1 MAIRITGMYS
11 GLDTE
16 SIIDQLA
23 SAQSLKKNKLVKAQT
38 KLSWKQD
45 AWKAL
50 NTKIYSF
57 YTNVLDNMRFQGS
70 YMLKKTAVSNSSAVS
85 VVTTSDAPNSVQTMR
100 ISQLAKQ
107 GYMTSGRV
115 SEEGGKQ
122 YSETTTLKDMGF
134 SGEGSFRVKV
144 GSQTKDITLKE
155 DMRICDVVRAFESAG
170 LNASFDTK
178 NQRFYLSSK
187 SSGAA
192 ADFTITSNNEGGQN
206 VLATLGLVSAYNKD
220 SNEYKEYKKW
230 ADYATDTTAR
240 AKAEEDEVAKLIASK
255 KSSTDALVKSNED
268 LEKRLDALMKD
279 NDENSKY
286 NLDYVEG
293 DDHQAN
299 ADKLNAQVEALL
311 TELYGPEETID
322 KLDDDNNPI
331 YKKDADGNV
340 LKDNNGD
347 PIKETETVR
356 RGGLGKIVEDRQK
369 DLADAQ
375 AALDNAKKSDTSTA
389 DDIRAAEDAV
399 VAASSALTSAQT
411 DFNKKYGEYS
421 YVQAAANIQN
431 TLVANDKQ
439 IKDNREYYE
448 VDANGDPVLDTE
460 KKLQATTR
468 ATGEITAYFDKK
480 IEAAQKYITAADA
493 HLDENDP
500 DKKAQQAAKMATKVD
515 GRDAEIYLN
524 DVKYT
529 NSKNTFEIN
538 GLTITAQ
545 QETDEEITL
554 TTAEDT
560 DGIYDMIKNFF
571 TEYNKLI
578 NEMSTLY
585 NADSAKGYDPLLSE
599 EKSGLADSE
608 IEEWEKK
615 IKDSLLRKDATLS
628 DVSSAMRNV
637 LLEGATVN
645 GKKMYLSDFGI
656 NTLGYFNA
664 ADNEKGAYHID
675 GDKDDA
681 NVATKDETLR
691 QMIASDPDTV
701 MKFFSNLSANLYDKL
716 TDKMKSIPDTSS
728 AFTVYNDKL
737 MQKEYDDYKDRISK
751 EETKLNDLID
761 KWYKKFSVMETA
773 MAKLQSKNN
782 AISGMLGGG
791 G

>member
-16 SIIDQLA
+16 SIINQLA

-50 NTKIYSF
+50 NTKIYNF

-70 YMLKKTAVSNSSAVS
+70 YMLKKTSVSNPSAVS

-100 ISQLAKQ
+100 IGQLAKQ
-107 GYMTSGRV
+107 GYLTSGRV

-122 YSETTTLKDMGF
+122 YSETTTLKEMGF

-144 GSQTKDITLKE
+144 GNETKDITLKE
-155 DMRICDVVRAFESAG
+155 DMRICDVVRELQSAG

-187 SSGAA
+187 NSGAA
-192 ADFTITSNNEGGQN
+192 ADFTITSNNAGGQN
-206 VLATLGLVSAYNKD
+206 VLSTLGLVSAYNKD

-230 ADYATDTTAR
+230 ADYASDSTAR
-240 AKAEEDEVAKLIASK
+240 AKAEADEVAKLIASK
-255 KSSTDALVKSNED
+255 KASTDALVKSNED
-268 LEKRLDALMKD
+268 LVKRMEALREEMID
-279 NDENSKY
+279 PAY
-286 NLDYVEG
+286 TLDY
-293 DDHQAN
+293 DDDKTRQENAATLKAQA
-299 ADKLNAQVEALL
+299 EALYE
-311 TELYGPEETID
+311 ELYGPEVD
-322 KLDDDNNPI
+322 KLDDEGHI
-331 YKKDADGNV
+331 VYKKDEQGNE
-340 LKDNNGD
+340 LKDESNNKI
-347 PIKETETVR
+347 PEKER
-356 RGGLGKIVEDRQK
+356 RGGLKATVDAKQK
-369 DLADAQ
+369 ALTDAQ
-375 AALDNAKKSDTSTA
+375 QRLEDAKKSDDAAAIS
-389 DDIRAAEDAV
+389 AAEADV
-399 VAASSALTSAQT
+399 VTASQELTTAQS
-411 DFNKKYGEYS
+411 DFNKKNGHYS
-421 YVQAAANIQN
+421 FVQGASNIQN
-431 TLVANDKQ
+431 ALVENDKK
-439 IKDNREYYE
+439 IADNQTYYE
-448 VDANGDPVLDTE
+448 VDANGDPVLDAD
-460 KKLQATTR
+460 KKLQATTK
-468 ATGEITAYFDKK
+468 ATGEITAYFDDK
-480 IEAAQKYITAADA
+480 IVAAQAYITAADA
-493 HLDENDP
+493 HLAETDP
-500 DKKAQQAAKMATKVD
+500 DKKAQQAAAMATKVD

-524 DVKYT
+524 DVRYT

-545 QETDEEITL
+545 QETNEEITL

-585 NADSAKGYDPLLSE
+585 NADAAKGYDPLLSE
-599 EKSGLADSE
+599 EKAGLADSE

-615 IKDSLLRKDATLS
+615 IKESLLRKDSTLS

-681 NVATKDETLR
+681 NVATKDDTLR

-716 TDKMKSIPDTSS
+716 TDKMKSVENTSS

-737 MQKEYDDYKDRISK
+737 MKKEYDDYKDRISK

-782 AISGMLGGG
+782 ALSGMLGGG

>member
-16 SIIDQLA
+16 SIINQLA

-70 YMLKKTAVSNSSAVS
+70 YMLKKTSVSNSSAVS

-144 GSQTKDITLKE
+144 GNQTKDITLKE
-155 DMRICDVVRAFESAG
+155 DMRICDVVRELQSAG

-206 VLATLGLVSAYNKD
+206 VLTTLGLVSAYNKD
-220 SNEYKEYKKW
+220 SNEYKEYAKW
-230 ADYATDTTAR
+230 ANYATDATAR
-240 AKAEEDEVAKLIASK
+240 AKAEADEVAKLIASK
-255 KSSTDALVKSNED
+255 KASTDALVKQNEE
-268 LEKRLDALMKD
+268 LEKRLDALREEMID
-279 NDENSKY
+279 PAY
-286 NLDYVEG
+286 TLDY
-293 DDHQAN
+293 DDSKTRQENAATLKAQA
-299 ADKLNAQVEALL
+299 DALYE
-311 TELYGPEETID
+311 ELYGPEVD
-322 KLDDDNNPI
+322 KLDDEGNI
-331 YKKDADGNV
+331 VYKKDAQGNV
-340 LKDNNGD
+340 LKDDDDN
-347 PIKETETVR
+347 PIPEKER
-356 RGGLGKIVEDRQK
+356 RGGLKATVDAKQK
-369 DLADAQ
+369 
-375 AALDNAKKSDTSTA
+375 ALDDAKQRLEDAKKSDDA
-389 DDIRAAEDAV
+389 AAVAAAEADV
-399 VAASSALTSAQT
+399 VTASQELTTAQS
-411 DFNKKYGEYS
+411 DFNKKNGHYS
-421 YVQAAANIQN
+421 FVKGASNIQN
-431 TLVANDKQ
+431 ALVENDKK
-439 IKDNREYYE
+439 IADNQTYYE
-448 VDANGDPVLDTE
+448 VDANGDPVLDAD
-460 KKLQATTR
+460 KKLQAKTR
-468 ATGEITAYFDKK
+468 ATDEVAAYFDDK
-480 IEAAQKYITAADA
+480 IAAAQKYIDAADA
-493 HLDENDP
+493 HLAETDP

-545 QETDEEITL
+545 LETDEEITL

-585 NADSAKGYDPLLSE
+585 NADAAKGYDPLLSE
-599 EKSGLADSE
+599 EKAGLADSE

-615 IKDSLLRKDATLS
+615 IKESLLRKDATLS

-681 NVATKDETLR
+681 NVATKDDTLR
-691 QMIASDPDTV
+691 QMIAADPDTV
-701 MKFFSNLSANLYDKL
+701 MKFFSNLSSNLYDKL
-716 TDKMKSIPDTSS
+716 TDKMKSVENTSS

-737 MQKEYDDYKDRISK
+737 MKKEYDDYKSRISK